1 MRPRTQNEGVLRM
14 LRQAGRLGLD
24 QTQVGPPV
32 ASDGGPPILRLAS
45 RVSDLKAAGHEIVHA
60 GRRYVCQVYRLTEG
74 VGRVSASQQIAPTS
88 TPRSTAETGQDPCE
102 RLTGPIPARQAQRID
117 PYDPWDGER

>member
-1 MRPRTQNEGVLRM
+1 MKPRTQNERVLRM

-32 ASDGGPPILRLAS
+32 ASDGGKPILRLAS

-60 GRRYVCQVYRLTEG
+60 GRRHGCQVYRLTEG
-74 VGRVSASQQIAPTS
+74 VGSVSASQQTAPTS
-88 TPRSTAETGQDPCE
+88 TPRPTAETGQDPCE
-102 RLTGPIPARQAQRID
+102 RPTGPTHARRVQRAA
-117 PYDPWDGER
+117 PYDPWSPWA